1 MNKTE
6 GRRRLQIV
14 LGTVGAIGYVAI
26 VAVIL
31 KINGPPYNSRWWWV
45 MAAILVAAILA
56 PRVLAP
62 PLEWIVEGY
71 CGEKCVADGDA
82 KHLT

>member
-71 CGEKCVADGDA
+71 CGEKGVADGDA